1 MRTRGAGSSRKS
13 CPRSSNCPTQSRKQ
27 DNSGESELFLIACV
41 LILLQSLRDGRSIR
55 TVSALLMQLVQ
66 TSAHD
71 VRVEA
76 ESLRDARLQA
86 LALRRQESTNEVKAA
101 FLDEKDMEELR
112 LYTTG
117 LDSATKAAKTII
129 AFLTQRSVLSIP
141 RVELLSDQNTKD
153 LAKPRQRRIPTRP
166 NTGRSSTT

>member
-1 MRTRGAGSSRKS
+1 
-13 CPRSSNCPTQSRKQ
+13 
-27 DNSGESELFLIACV
+27 
-41 LILLQSLRDGRSIR
+41 
-55 TVSALLMQLVQ
+55 MQLVQ

-141 RVELLSDQNTKD
+141 RVELLPDQNTKD